1 MYLKL
6 KLRSSNSHFNGQQ
19 YLHDEK
25 YLFFISLKYLS
36 LYLHIVFLHEK
47 NTLALYT
54 RTLVYW
60 Y

>member
-6 KLRSSNSHFNGQQ
+6 KLRNNNSHFNGQQ

-36 LYLHIVFLHEK
+36 LYLHVLLREK
-47 NTLALYT
+47 NTLALNT
-54 RTLVYW
+54 RTIVYW

>member
-1 MYLKL
+1 MYLKIH
-6 KLRSSNSHFNGQQ
+6 LRSNNSHFNGQQ

-25 YLFFISLKYLS
+25 YLFFILLKYLR
-36 LYLHIVFLHEK
+36 LYLHLFIHEK

-54 RTLVYW
+54 RTIVYW